1 MADAIEVPG
10 ETNPLT
16 AQNLLNCLLA
26 AASSVQQQV
35 QIGAQQLQHWEKQ
48 VGFYPLL
55 QEAYLDHSLPLEIRY
70 LAIIQLKNGIDRYWR
85 KTATNAIK
93 KEDKEQI
100 KSRALEAGIVE
111 PAPLLALHNALVI
124 AKILRYE
131 FPSDEWP
138 NALPFLISTLRS
150 SAQPGAP
157 PLQFPRTLIILL
169 QIIKELS
176 TARMQRVRASLQ
188 SASPEIFQ
196 LLGGI
201 YVEKVNAWSA
211 LLEYNRLDDAS
222 LLELLEQTLISLK
235 VIRRLI
241 IAGFEHPHRDKDV
254 QGFWTLSH
262 TQFANFFGFSETM
275 TNPPRVNTLI
285 KKHLLQFSK
294 LHVEMAKVHPAAFA
308 LLPDCVALVKS
319 YWTVVSRLGEV
330 YDAERASQSR
340 QEKDADEGDEKNVIE
355 TLGLK
360 ALLLIRACAKM
371 AFNPVHSFKY
381 QQAQDKEERK
391 DSVELIKSQLFTQ
404 DFVIMIMEL
413 IVSKFLRLRKVD
425 FQEWEEEPEEWE
437 RKEDTMSEAW
447 EFSVRPCSEKLF
459 LDLIIHFKP
468 LLVPQLLNVFYNFA
482 NPQNQDILMKDSLYS
497 AIGLAA
503 ASLEQQLDFNAFIES
518 ALVPEVQI
526 NEQGYKVLRRRAAI
540 VIGQWMPIQPE
551 KMNRQYVYQIFQ
563 HLFNKADPVNDLPV
577 RITAGRQLKNV
588 LDPYEFSPQEFLPY
602 ATPILQN
609 LLTLIQEVELSETK
623 MALLETVRTAVVKM
637 EDHILPFSD
646 QIMSLL
652 PPLWEQSGEEH
663 LMKQAILTLLS
674 SLMNALKSD
683 SVKYHKDMLPLIQ
696 NSIEP
701 DSETIVYLLD
711 EALELWAAILT
722 QTPAPA
728 SSDIISLFPRLLPI
742 FEAATD
748 SAPLALQIAESYIL
762 LCPREV
768 LHDEIRVPFLASL
781 ETLLS
786 AVQRQRLGV
795 IPHLAEMLIRATE
808 HIDGG
813 SENSY
818 NVIAKSL
825 LDSSFLHAILDG
837 LHSAYEASQS
847 TGPNRKTSHIYA
859 NLETDYFSVLARLAL
874 ANPRVFLSAISAA
887 ISTSEEQVL
896 SWLLTEW
903 FFHYDNIA
911 LVTQKKLH
919 VLALTQL
926 LAMNATQAPPP
937 TYLLNHLQSY
947 LTVWTDVVTEL
958 AEGSDE
964 LSALNNRDPHAA
976 RDYLI
981 YWNPN
986 SNTTDVTNNK
996 NEPPENARRRQW
1008 ENSDPVH
1015 SFNIRQ
1021 FIQERLQAV
1030 MHACGGVQRF
1040 HEEWLVNVDR
1050 DVVNAFGSLGIL

>member
-1 MADAIEVPG
+1 MNDVVEVPG
-10 ETNPLT
+10 EANPLT
-16 AQNLLNCLLA
+16 AQNLFNSLAA

-35 QIGAQQLQHWEKQ
+35 QIGTQQLQHWEKQ

-55 QEAYLDHSLPLEIRY
+55 QEAFLDHSLPIEIRY
-70 LAIIQLKNGIDRYWR
+70 LSIIQLKNGIDRYWR
-85 KTATNAIK
+85 KTASNAIK
-93 KEDKEQI
+93 KEDKERI
-100 KSRALEAGIVE
+100 KNRALEAGIVE

-138 NALPFLISTLRS
+138 DALPFLISSLRS

-157 PLQFPRTLIILL
+157 PLQFPRTLVILL

-188 SASPEIFQ
+188 SVSPEIFQ

-211 LLEYNRLDDAS
+211 LLEHNRLDDAS
-222 LLELLEQTLISLK
+222 LPDLLEQTLMSLK
-235 VIRRLI
+235 VIRRLVV
-241 IAGFEHPHRDKDV
+241 AGFEHPNRDKDV

-262 TQFANFFGFSETM
+262 TQFAKFFGFSETI
-275 TNPPRVNTLI
+275 TNPPRVSTLI
-285 KKHLLQFSK
+285 KKHLLQFAK

-308 LLPDCVALVKS
+308 LLPDCVPLVKS
-319 YWTVVSRLGEV
+319 YWTVVSRLGEA
-330 YDAERASQSR
+330 YDAEASQNR
-340 QEKDADEGDEKNVIE
+340 RDTGGEEDEKNVIE
-355 TLGLK
+355 ILGLK

-371 AFNPVHSFKY
+371 AFNPAHSFKY
-381 QQAQDKEERK
+381 QQPEDKEEK
-391 DSVELIKSQLFTQ
+391 KNAVELIKSQLFTQ
-404 DFVIMIMEL
+404 DLVIMVMEL
-413 IVSKFLRLRKVD
+413 IVSKFLRLRQTD

-459 LDLIIHFKP
+459 LDLIIHFKA

-503 ASLEQQLDFNAFIES
+503 ASLEQQLDFNAFIEK

-551 KMNRQYVYQIFQ
+551 KLNRPYIYQIFQ

-588 LDPYEFSPQEFLPY
+588 LDPFEFSPQEFLPY

-683 SVKYHKDMLPLIQ
+683 SVNYHKDMLPLIQ

-701 DSETIVYLLD
+701 GSETIVYLLD
-711 EALELWAAILT
+711 EALELWAAILS

-728 SSDIISLFPRLLPI
+728 STEIISLFPRLLPI

-781 ETLLS
+781 ETLIS
-786 AVQRQRLGV
+786 AVKRQRLGV

-813 SENSY
+813 SENLY
-818 NVIAKSL
+818 NVVAKSL
-825 LDSSFLHAILDG
+825 LDSSFLHAILEG
-837 LHSAYEASQS
+837 LHSAYEVSQS
-847 TGPNRKTSHIYA
+847 TGPNRKTSDVYA

-874 ANPRVFLSAISAA
+874 ANPRVFLSVISAA
-887 ISTSEEQVL
+887 TSASEEQTL

-926 LAMNATQAPPP
+926 LAINATQAPPP
-937 TYLLNHLQSY
+937 PYLLNHLQSY
-947 LTVWTDVVTEL
+947 LTVWTDIVTEL
-958 AEGSDE
+958 AEGSDDP
-964 LSALNNRDPHAA
+964 SSLNINDPHAGK
-976 RDYLI
+976 DYLI
-981 YWNPN
+981 YWNKA
-986 SNTTDVTNNK
+986 SDETSK
-996 NEPPENARRRQW
+996 NEAPETARRRQW
-1008 ENSDPVH
+1008 ENSDAVH
-1015 SFNIRQ
+1015 SINIRQ

-1030 MHACGGVQRF
+1030 MHACGGAQRF
-1040 HEEWLVNVDR
+1040 QEEWLVNVDR
-1050 DVVNAFGSLGIL
+1050 EVVSAFGALGIF